1 MHIRGL
7 IGIIALNQIVV
18 WLLIAINCAYAYET
32 NTTAAIAIMLAAGP
46 VSLVGTIAGIAI
58 TLKKHNQRIDIDL
71 C

>member
-18 WLLIAINCAYAYET
+18 WLLITVNCAYAYET
-32 NTTAAIAIMLAAGP
+32 NKPVAIAIMLAAGLI
-46 VSLVGTIAGIAI
+46 SLAGTIIGIVVA
-58 TLKKHNQRIDIDL
+58 LKKCNQRIDIDL